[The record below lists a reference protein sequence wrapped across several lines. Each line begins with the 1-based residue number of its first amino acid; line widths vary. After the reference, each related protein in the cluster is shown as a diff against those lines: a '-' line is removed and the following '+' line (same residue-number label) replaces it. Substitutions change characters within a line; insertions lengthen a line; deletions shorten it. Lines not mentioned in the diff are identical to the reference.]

1 MLLYIV
7 YIAVNCHRAG
17 KRTAEEIRFSP
28 PHSWL
33 RVFGLAHWQSK
44 LNVLFQK
51 HTKSNLAKHLWYIF
65 TLLHIPK
72 NKVWDNWLETSMF
85 RKHCVAHH
93 ALCLLTGDPPMV
105 HLWLSHL
112 TRASALVL
120 GRHGSC
126 FTNYPG
132 VSCANSVPILSSL
145 AVCIVRGIIFPDSNS
160 FCRRWRA
167 AETTVTSLTHER
179 QGKYKLRWGE
189 CTALTY
195 WLLLLFVLDVGWLK
209 EGKIKKQ
216 KNNTDPVTR
225 RRGLCV

>member
-1 MLLYIV
+1 
-7 YIAVNCHRAG
+7 
-17 KRTAEEIRFSP
+17 
-28 PHSWL
+28 
-33 RVFGLAHWQSK
+33 
-44 LNVLFQK
+44 
-51 HTKSNLAKHLWYIF
+51 
-65 TLLHIPK
+65 
-72 NKVWDNWLETSMF
+72 MF

-120 GRHGSC
+120 GRRGSC

-132 VSCANSVPILSSL
+132 VSCANSMPILSSL

-160 FCRRWRA
+160 SLRQWRA
-167 AETTVTSLTHER
+167 AETTVTSLTRER
-179 QGKYKLRWGE
+179 RGKYKLRWGE

-209 EGKIKKQ
+209 EGEKKKAQ
-216 KNNTDPVTR
+216 
-225 RRGLCV
+225 RGSCYKTARPLCVMCVSSGLQR

>member
-1 MLLYIV
+1 
-7 YIAVNCHRAG
+7 
-17 KRTAEEIRFSP
+17 
-28 PHSWL
+28 
-33 RVFGLAHWQSK
+33 
-44 LNVLFQK
+44 
-51 HTKSNLAKHLWYIF
+51 
-65 TLLHIPK
+65 
-72 NKVWDNWLETSMF
+72 MF

-120 GRHGSC
+120 GRRGSC

-132 VSCANSVPILSSL
+132 VSCANSMPILSSL

-160 FCRRWRA
+160 SLRQWRA
-167 AETTVTSLTHER
+167 AETTVTSLTRER

-209 EGKIKKQ
+209 EGEKKKAQ
-216 KNNTDPVTR
+216 
-225 RRGLCV
+225 RGSCYKTARPLCVMCVSSGLQR